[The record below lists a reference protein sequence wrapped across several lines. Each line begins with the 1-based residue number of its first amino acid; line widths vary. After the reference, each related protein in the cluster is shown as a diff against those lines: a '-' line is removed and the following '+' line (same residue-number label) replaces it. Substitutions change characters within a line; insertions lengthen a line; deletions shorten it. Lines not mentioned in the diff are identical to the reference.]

1 MIMFILAIIIAFTIY
16 FIKKKQYEKTEYYL
30 QTKIPYG
37 SVRFDKG
44 RLGEFYTYKYLLYYP
59 INNFFK
65 ESIYTS

>member
-44 RLGEFYTYKYLLYYP
+44 RLGEFRSNNYYFH
-59 INNFFK
+59 I
-65 ESIYTS
+65 